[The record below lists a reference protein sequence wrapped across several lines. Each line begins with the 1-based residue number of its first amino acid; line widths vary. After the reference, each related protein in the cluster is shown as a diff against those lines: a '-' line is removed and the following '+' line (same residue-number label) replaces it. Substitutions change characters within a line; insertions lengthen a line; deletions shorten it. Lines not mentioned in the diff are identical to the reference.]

1 MGNCIRGK
9 EENTKEHIDALSQ
22 RFSEI
27 DEKIDWLNIELQN
40 RIRDNDLLNVRKEKN
55 ETKKNEESEI
65 YENLKTKNTN
75 AYITSTALIK
85 ASNNIQNDKY
95 LSLTRGVPIN
105 NLNITIQQEVCKYKI
120 SSDSEQDSN
129 DNIGAH
135 KLLIIGIDKDWND
148 QKEIVTLNG
157 KSPIITK
164 LSFRGLNEIIV
175 IEAGQKNYNI
185 GNISITTEDDI
196 INENGHPTNILYGCI
211 KKYWSNSN
219 LGFHF
224 VPKGCY
230 YIPISYIVNTEANI
244 DDQIKI
250 QVFVEPFGLPRQ
262 QVAEQSFAN
271 LASYELQAM
280 PNIEEKSIIYLN
292 GKKKEESNTINNL
305 TVWFQFA
312 KVKNL

>member
-85 ASNNIQNDKY
+85 ASNNIHNDKY

-120 SSDSEQDSN
+120 SSDSQQDSI
-129 DNIGAH
+129 DDIGAH
-135 KLLIIGIDKDWND
+135 KLLLLGVDKEWNE
-148 QKEIVTLNG
+148 QTEIVTLNG
-157 KSPIITK
+157 KKSIITK

-185 GNISITTEDDI
+185 GNISITSEDEI
-196 INENGHPTNILYGCI
+196 INENGHPTNILYGCV

-224 VPKGCY
+224 VPKG
-230 YIPISYIVNTEANI
+230 
-244 DDQIKI
+244 
-250 QVFVEPFGLPRQ
+250 F
-262 QVAEQSFAN
+262 
-271 LASYELQAM
+271 
-280 PNIEEKSIIYLN
+280 
-292 GKKKEESNTINNL
+292 
-305 TVWFQFA
+305 
-312 KVKNL
+312 